1 MVTTGPQDT
10 TQTLSTPLADATAQ
24 LQKAS
29 VDVYSIGIGPDVVP
43 SELETIASR
52 PEYVFR
58 TEVASLP
65 LVSSQLTD
73 MIRQGKVLFIDV
85 SVLSIILLPPILTYT
100 G

>member
-1 MVTTGPQDT
+1 M
-10 TQTLSTPLADATAQ
+10 LSTPLANATAQ
-24 LQKAS
+24 LQSAG
-29 VDVYSIGIGPDVVP
+29 VDVYSIGIGPDVV
-43 SELETIASR
+43 SSQLETIASR

-65 LVSSQLTD
+65 IVSSQLTD

-85 SVLSIILLPPILTYT
+85 SNISLPPILTYNT

>member
-1 MVTTGPQDT
+1 M
-10 TQTLSTPLADATAQ
+10 LSTPLADATAQ
-24 LQKAS
+24 LQSAG
-29 VDVYSIGIGPDVVP
+29 VDVYSIGIDPDVVP
-43 SELETIASR
+43 SQLETIASR

-65 LVSSQLTD
+65 IVSSQLTD

-85 SVLSIILLPPILTYT
+85 SNISLPPILTYNT